1 MYLLGDSKPSEV
13 NGKISHCVSYSLRL
27 TKEEILLSEWKAWP
41 AGQQNISVCHSE
53 AESIL
58 FMTSVTRTRQV
69 KEEGDW
75 VVPGLMLNA
84 KFI

>member
-1 MYLLGDSKPSEV
+1 M
-13 NGKISHCVSYSLRL
+13 
-27 TKEEILLSEWKAWP
+27 LLSEWKAWP
-41 AGQQNISVCHSE
+41 AGQQDISVCHSE

-58 FMTSVTRTRQV
+58 FMTSVTRTQQV